1 MFYLWSFRWNSNR
14 VNVQP
19 QFHPEDTPMN
29 AGIATCR
36 SLIPLSCDRIL
47 DPESCRCVKH
57 VIKPNNDITL
67 NSFWGKCPHQKVW
80 MNEKKW
86 KCAVSRNTN
95 AAHGHLLWPNW
106 TANRKLE
113 SHLTGTDCVKW
124 SLSKSEFKKA
134 AGYRSNFHSAKR
146 FATKEISFPFFGGSQ
161 LSVCLQ
167 VGSNVNLGGWNCAFS
182 KFERFQP
189 ETGNYWANPAI

>member
-1 MFYLWSFRWNSNR
+1 MSTS
-14 VNVQP
+14 
-19 QFHPEDTPMN
+19 E
-29 AGIATCR
+29 
-36 SLIPLSCDRIL
+36 SL
-47 DPESCRCVKH
+47 
-57 VIKPNNDITL
+57 
-67 NSFWGKCPHQKVW
+67 
-80 MNEKKW
+80 NEWRKKW

-95 AAHGHLLWPNW
+95 AGHGHLLWPNW

-124 SLSKSEFKKA
+124 SLSKANSKRRRVI
-134 AGYRSNFHSAKR
+134 GQNFHSAKR

-167 VGSNVNLGGWNCAFS
+167 VGSNVNFGGWNCAFS

-189 ETGNYWANPAI
+189 ETRDGKLLSESCHLAAILRTTYQKHIVKCYKNQICC